1 MSASAAA
8 EAASVSATSACT
20 GTVLGDIED
29 LVREPCSCP
38 LCASLC
44 VGVPGTLSASD
55 ALALKE
61 TLGGSVCAL
70 LARTTFT
77 TVGGAIVL
85 RPKTAGEPGG
95 HTSGFPVQRGACT
108 FLDARTGCT
117 LTYGAG
123 KPAECCSSYQCSVLG
138 MNADAPERESGVNW
152 AEQSSAVEH
161 RIAQSWETGAG
172 RDFMASL
179 ITEAGLRSFGTIA
192 HALGDKV
199 TEFETPC
206 GALFLGVNAALCTM
220 QMLIASYDFAVAWAS
235 ADPPHTTH
243 SGGAIQTPDQILAM
257 VDQHVSKHLRDAV
270 KNYAIEHASIA
281 GMARCAPARAG
292 RFTVADIDTFKER
305 LKEHLA
311 AITDGYQHIGVTP
324 SVSLTEFLNAL
335 RVTALRRVLQFARQR

>member
-123 KPAECCSSYQCSVLG
+123 KPAECCSSYQC
-138 MNADAPERESGVNW
+138 
-152 AEQSSAVEH
+152 
-161 RIAQSWETGAG
+161 
-172 RDFMASL
+172 
-179 ITEAGLRSFGTIA
+179 
-192 HALGDKV
+192 
-199 TEFETPC
+199 
-206 GALFLGVNAALCTM
+206 
-220 QMLIASYDFAVAWAS
+220 
-235 ADPPHTTH
+235 
-243 SGGAIQTPDQILAM
+243 IQTPDQILAM